1 MESPTTAR
9 DNQESPARSSF
20 AITPHDTNEV
30 NPGGFQPRAIYVGV
44 MGDITMSLFGDGGV
58 DTVWQAVPI
67 GILPVHPKF
76 IRATGTT
83 ASGIVGLY

>member
-9 DNQESPARSSF
+9 DSQESPARNSF
-20 AITPHDTNEV
+20 AITPDDSAEV
-30 NPGGFQPRAIYVGV
+30 GTIQPRAIYVGV
-44 MGDITMSLFGDGGV
+44 SGDITMSLYGDGGV
-58 DTVWQAVPI
+58 DTVWLSVPV

-83 ASGIVGLY
+83 ASGIIGLY